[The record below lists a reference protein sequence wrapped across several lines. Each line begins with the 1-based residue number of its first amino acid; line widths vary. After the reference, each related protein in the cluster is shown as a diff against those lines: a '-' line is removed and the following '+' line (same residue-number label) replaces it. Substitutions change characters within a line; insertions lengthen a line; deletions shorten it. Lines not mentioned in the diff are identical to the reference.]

1 MNKFWKSI
9 SAPKNLITKIKN
21 VCIDILDK
29 KQEIDFLFEKLN
41 SFFVYNIE
49 MTKLN
54 YYYQSYIIF
63 GPVNSKL
70 YEKNLSDVKNHM
82 ELECIKEKTLYS
94 LDPNCLIISI
104 YFEQSNLGFI
114 AWMSNNT
121 IKILEIEEKNV
132 RLLKINE
139 FMPQTISNIHDDLLK
154 QFLNTAKSTLI
165 NEFRDIWVCNFNKK
179 LFKAKISIK
188 ILMTSF
194 GIQIVGFIRRESE
207 KTMLL
212 VNKDGEIDCFGVNF
226 STITNQI
233 FNIPTKIPNISF
245 LLFCPQM
252 IPLFINNWYNLKSF
266 ELLNFKYKWL
276 EDSFIFV
283 YKDLQVVLEN
293 LSDILKSPKKNN
305 YEYITA
311 LYNYLRSL
319 EFDQIEKVFQISISF
334 NEIKLLLKEQYN
346 NFWEF
351 TIRNYKEVTGSFTI
365 ESFKQM
371 NIFLDKMNLTRN
383 MIYSI
388 EKYEERKE
396 MFKEK
401 NEVEEEVVVPIK
413 KKMETNLNISNDQ
426 NSIMKSKNEL
436 NPNTSLVNKKIGKS
450 MVMEGKND
458 VQLQTMKNSQFQ
470 AKSNNK
476 KQYPALNDL
485 KKKKKSSVIR
495 SLFTR
500 PMSKIVTVVKNH
512 KARENWINLFNTY
525 IHKRNNFINPNM
537 KEQIGTVIRI
547 VA

>member
-1 MNKFWKSI
+1 MVTTSMRGYTITINLSNSLSWLISYKIFELINLMNKFWKSI
-9 SAPKNLITKIKN
+9 STPKNLITKIKN

-82 ELECIKEKTLYS
+82 EPECIKEKTLYS

-334 NEIKLLLKEQYN
+334 NEIK
-346 NFWEF
+346 
-351 TIRNYKEVTGSFTI
+351 
-365 ESFKQM
+365 
-371 NIFLDKMNLTRN
+371 
-383 MIYSI
+383 
-388 EKYEERKE
+388 
-396 MFKEK
+396 
-401 NEVEEEVVVPIK
+401 
-413 KKMETNLNISNDQ
+413 
-426 NSIMKSKNEL
+426 
-436 NPNTSLVNKKIGKS
+436 
-450 MVMEGKND
+450 
-458 VQLQTMKNSQFQ
+458 
-470 AKSNNK
+470 
-476 KQYPALNDL
+476 
-485 KKKKKSSVIR
+485 
-495 SLFTR
+495 
-500 PMSKIVTVVKNH
+500 
-512 KARENWINLFNTY
+512 
-525 IHKRNNFINPNM
+525 
-537 KEQIGTVIRI
+537 
-547 VA
+547 